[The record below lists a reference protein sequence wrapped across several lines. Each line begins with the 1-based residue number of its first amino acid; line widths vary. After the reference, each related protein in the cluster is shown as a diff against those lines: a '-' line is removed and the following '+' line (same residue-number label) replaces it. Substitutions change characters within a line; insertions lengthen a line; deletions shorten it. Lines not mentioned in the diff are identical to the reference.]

1 MNLTDVKAVVTGAA
15 GGLGGYFATE
25 LVRAG
30 AKVAAGDTNAA
41 GLRRLVSE
49 AEDLPGRLVIGKL
62 DVTDEASVESFFSSA
77 VAQLGGLNVLV
88 NSAGIIRDGTLI
100 SRTGDPAG
108 GQVTRLPLA
117 QWRKVIDVNLTG
129 PFLMTREAAMHM
141 VQGGETDGVIINL
154 SSIARAGNP
163 GQANYAASKAGLDAA
178 TRTWALELARYGIR
192 VGGIAPGV
200 TDTSFLEGI
209 SETALSRLVEEIPLG
224 RLGRPEDIW
233 RAARFIIECG
243 FFSGRVLEVDGGATM
258 GKA

>member
-1 MNLTDVKAVVTGAA
+1 MNLTEVKAVVTGAA
-15 GGLGGYFATE
+15 GGLGGYFALE
-25 LVRAG
+25 MVRAG

-49 AEDLPGRLVIGKL
+49 AEDLPGRLVVGKL

-100 SRTGDPAG
+100 AKDGD
-108 GQVTRLPLA
+108 QVTRLPLA
-117 QWRKVIDVNLTG
+117 QWRKVMDVNLTG

-141 VQGGETDGVIINL
+141 VQGGEKEGVIVNL

-209 SETALSRLVEEIPLG
+209 SETALTRLVDEIPLG

-233 RAARFIIECG
+233 GAARFIIENG
-243 FFSGRVLEVDGGATM
+243 FFTGRVLEVDGGAMMGMM

>member
-15 GGLGGYFATE
+15 GGLGGYFARE

-41 GLRRLVSE
+41 GLRRLVAES
-49 AEDLPGRLVIGKL
+49 EDLPGRLVIGKL
-62 DVTDEASVESFFSSA
+62 DVTDEASVESFCSSA
-77 VAQLGGLNVLV
+77 VGQLGGVNVLV
-88 NSAGIIRDGTLI
+88 NSAGILRDGMLI
-100 SRTGDPAG
+100 SRNGDGPE
-108 GQVTRLPLA
+108 GQVTRVPLA
-117 QWRKVIDVNLTG
+117 QWRKVLDVNLTG
-129 PFLMTREAAMHM
+129 PFLMSREVAMHM
-141 VQGGETDGVIINL
+141 VQRGVKDGLIINL

-209 SETALSRLVEEIPLG
+209 SESALSRLSEEIPLG
-224 RLGRPEDIW
+224 RLGQPEDIW
-233 RAARFIIECG
+233 RAARFMIECG
-243 FFSGRVLEVDGGATM
+243 FFTGRVLEVDGGASM